1 MSTEVINPSVI
12 NPASVIA
19 EVATQSA
26 FQHQHAAHCESGV
39 ISSLLRHEGV
49 AISEAMAFGLSAAL
63 SFAYLPFIKMGG
75 MPLIAYRM
83 PPRFIIKG
91 LAKPLNATFAFETFS
106 KPEAGKARLDEL
118 LAQGKVV
125 GLQSSVYWLP
135 YFPEDMRFHFNGH
148 NLLVYGREGDDYLIS
163 DPVFETTVRCAS
175 ADLQRARF
183 AKGALAP
190 KGMLYYPNTIGNR
203 SVQPE
208 AVLTAIRKNCKIMLG
223 PIPIV
228 GIRGMR
234 MLAKK
239 IGKLP
244 ALSAETNA
252 FVGHI
257 IRMQEE
263 IGTGGAGF
271 RFVYAAF
278 LQEAAALTRRPQL
291 SQLADELVIIGD
303 GWRAFALA
311 TARMLKGRDQMNP
324 GKLADLLL
332 ERATAEAA
340 FFVALRDAANEC

>member
-1 MSTEVINPSVI
+1 MTID
-12 NPASVIA
+12 
-19 EVATQSA
+19 
-26 FQHQHAAHCESGV
+26 FKHQHAAHCESGV
-39 ISSLLRHEGV
+39 ISSLLRHQGV
-49 AISEAMAFGLSAAL
+49 SISEAMAFGLSSAL

-91 LAKPLNATFAFETFS
+91 LAKPLNTQFVFETFRD
-106 KPEAGKARLDEL
+106 PVQGKQRLDQL
-118 LAQGKVV
+118 LAEGKVV
-125 GLQSSVYWLP
+125 GLQTSVYWLP

-148 NLLVYGREGDDYLIS
+148 NLVVYGREGDDYLVS
-163 DPVFETTVRCAS
+163 DPVFETTVRCPA

-190 KGMLYYPNTIGNR
+190 KGLLYYPKTLGDTQVSADR
-203 SVQPE
+203 
-208 AVLTAIRKNCKIMLG
+208 VLGAIRRNCKIMLG
-223 PIPIV
+223 PVPIV

-244 ALSAETNA
+244 ADAAETRA

-278 LQEAAALTRRPQL
+278 LQEAAQLTQRPALAT
-291 SQLADELVIIGD
+291 LADKLIEIGD
-303 GWRAFALA
+303 DWRAFALA
-311 TARMLKGRDQMNP
+311 TARMVKGRDPFNP
-324 GKLADLLL
+324 VKLADLLL
-332 ERATAEAA
+332 KQAEVEKA
-340 FFVALRDAANEC
+340 FFSELQKAAR